1 MRSSLSITLLSL
13 LLLILSACSDNEEK
27 PKYIV
32 GVSLCGTTDAWR
44 KALLTDIN
52 VEAANYPD
60 IGIQILDADQSSK
73 TQIKQIKQLAR
84 QKVDLIV
91 ISSKDEDSISTIAS
105 EIYRSGIPTIILERK
120 LNTEDYSAFIGADN
134 YETGRSAGTLINSF
148 LSNEEAP
155 HIIESKV

>member
-1 MRSSLSITLLSL
+1 MRYSLPITLLSL

-73 TQIKQIKQLAR
+73 TQIKHLNHR
-84 QKVDLIV
+84 LRDL
-91 ISSKDEDSISTIAS
+91 SFRHT
-105 EIYRSGIPTIILERK
+105 
-120 LNTEDYSAFIGADN
+120 NHYS
-134 YETGRSAGTLINSF
+134 
-148 LSNEEAP
+148 
-155 HIIESKV
+155 